1 MSILS
6 HINQLNNINNKAYT
20 CSNFQKSTFS
30 LMSAVLEKTP
40 RPTQQWISVISLAF
54 AAFIFNTTEF
64 IPVALLSDI
73 GQSFAMP
80 ATDVG
85 IMITIYAWV
94 VAPISLPIMLLTK
107 NIERRFLLIALFVV
121 FILSHAISYLAW
133 DFNILLASRIGIA
146 FSHALFWS
154 ITASLAVRV
163 APKGKEFQ
171 ALGLLATGTA
181 LAMVLG
187 IPFGRM
193 IGEAYGWR
201 NTFGLIAI
209 CAAIICV
216 ILAKSLPKLPSLN
229 SGSLSSLAEF
239 IKRPSLMMVFALTV
253 IMITAQFT
261 AYSYIEPFTLSV
273 AHFASTQTTTLL
285 LIYGGAGLIG
295 SFLFGKLGARY
306 PKLFIP
312 LSCAMLAT
320 SMLLILPLAHS
331 VLQLTTLSLF
341 WGMSIIIFSLALQA
355 KTLNLASDATDVA
368 MAIYS
373 GLYNVGIGG
382 GALLG
387 GIVSVN
393 YGLSTIGIIGGIL
406 AVFGTLLALILIRR
420 NDFIRTN

>member
-1 MSILS
+1 MS
-6 HINQLNNINNKAYT
+6 
-20 CSNFQKSTFS
+20 
-30 LMSAVLEKTP
+30 MSSSETTSP
-40 RPTQQWISVISLAF
+40 NPSRQWICVITLAF

-73 GQSFAMP
+73 GQSFNMP

-94 VAPISLPIMLLTK
+94 VALISLPMMLMTK

-121 FILSHAISYLAW
+121 FIACHMLSYFAW
-133 DFNILLASRIGIA
+133 NFNMLIASRIGIA

-154 ITASLAVRV
+154 ITASLAVRI

-181 LAMVLG
+181 LAMVFG

-201 NTFGLIAI
+201 NTFALIAI
-209 CAAIICV
+209 GAALVCLT
-216 ILAKSLPKLPSLN
+216 LAKMLPKLPSIN
-229 SGSLSSLAEF
+229 SGSFQSIGILL
-239 IKRPSLMMVFALTV
+239 KRPNLMLVFALTI
-253 IMITAQFT
+253 IMISAQFT
-261 AYSYIEPFTLSV
+261 AYSYIEPFALNI
-273 AHFASTQTTTLL
+273 AHFSSIQTTTLL
-285 LIYGGAGLIG
+285 LIYGAAGFLG
-295 SFLFGKLGARY
+295 SYLFGKFGARY
-306 PKLFIP
+306 PKVAIP
-312 LSCAMLAT
+312 FSSLCLAI
-320 SMLLILPLAHS
+320 SMLLLLPLAQDLMS
-331 VLQLTTLSLF
+331 LNMLSLF
-341 WGMSIIIFSLALQA
+341 WGIGIIGLSLALQA

-387 GIVSVN
+387 GWVTTR
-393 YGLSTIGIIGGIL
+393 YGLSYIGFVGGL
-406 AVFGTLLALILIRR
+406 VAVFGMVLALVLVQRK
-420 NDFIRTN
+420 DFIKL

>member
-1 MSILS
+1 
-6 HINQLNNINNKAYT
+6 
-20 CSNFQKSTFS
+20 
-30 LMSAVLEKTP
+30 MSASPSETP
-40 RPTQQWISVISLAF
+40 SSGSWICVIALAF

-73 GQSFAMP
+73 GQSFSMA

-85 IMITIYAWV
+85 IMITLYAWV

-107 NIERRFLLIALFVV
+107 NIERRFLLISLFTV
-121 FILSHAISYLAW
+121 FIVSHVLSYFAW
-133 DFNILLASRIGIA
+133 SFNTLLVSRIGIA

-193 IGEAYGWR
+193 VGEAYGWR
-201 NTFGLIAI
+201 NTFALIAI
-209 CAAIICV
+209 GATVVCL
-216 ILAKSLPKLPSLN
+216 ILAKTLPKLPSVN
-229 SGSLSSLAEF
+229 SGSLSSLKLL
-239 IKRPSLMMVFALTV
+239 IKRPSLMMVFALTIIV
-253 IMITAQFT
+253 ITAQFT
-261 AYSYIEPFTLSV
+261 AYSYIEPFALNI
-273 AHFASTQTTTLL
+273 AHFSSMQTTTLL
-285 LIYGGAGLIG
+285 LIFGAAGFIG
-295 SFLFGKLGARY
+295 SYLFGKFGGKY
-306 PKLFIP
+306 PKLAIP
-312 LSCAMLAT
+312 LCTALLAIAML
-320 SMLLILPLAHS
+320 LLWPLAS
-331 VLQLTTLSLF
+331 SFSGISTVCLL
-341 WGMSIIIFSLALQA
+341 WGMSIIGFSLALQS

-387 GIVSVN
+387 GMVSIHI
-393 YGLSTIGIIGGIL
+393 GLSYIGLIGGVIAVMGTAL
-406 AVFGTLLALILIRR
+406 AFVLVQRTDFKTLEQ
-420 NDFIRTN
+420 N

>member
-1 MSILS
+1 MSS
-6 HINQLNNINNKAYT
+6 SET
-20 CSNFQKSTFS
+20 
-30 LMSAVLEKTP
+30 TP
-40 RPTQQWISVISLAF
+40 PNPSRQWICVITLAF

-73 GQSFAMP
+73 GHSFNMP

-94 VAPISLPIMLLTK
+94 VALISLPMMLMTK

-121 FILSHAISYLAW
+121 FIACHMLSYFAW
-133 DFNILLASRIGIA
+133 NFNMLIASRIGIA

-154 ITASLAVRV
+154 ITASLAVRI

-201 NTFGLIAI
+201 NTFALIAI
-209 CAAIICV
+209 GAALVCLT
-216 ILAKSLPKLPSLN
+216 LAKMLPKLPSIN
-229 SGSLSSLAEF
+229 SGSFQSIGILF
-239 IKRPSLMMVFALTV
+239 KRPSLMLVFALTI
-253 IMITAQFT
+253 IMISAQFT
-261 AYSYIEPFTLSV
+261 AYSYIEPFTLNI
-273 AHFASTQTTTLL
+273 AHFSSAQTTTLL
-285 LIYGGAGLIG
+285 LIYGAAGFLG
-295 SFLFGKLGARY
+295 SYLFGKFGARY
-306 PKLFIP
+306 PKVAIP
-312 LSCAMLAT
+312 FSSLCLAI
-320 SMLLILPLAHS
+320 SMLLLLPLAQDLIS
-331 VLQLTTLSLF
+331 LNMLSLF
-341 WGMSIIIFSLALQA
+341 WGMGIIGLSLALQA
-355 KTLNLASDATDVA
+355 KALNLASDATDVA

-387 GIVSVN
+387 GWVTTR
-393 YGLSTIGIIGGIL
+393 YGLSHIGFVGGL
-406 AVFGTLLALILIRR
+406 VAVFGMVLALVLVQRK
-420 NDFIRTN
+420 DFIKL

>member
-1 MSILS
+1 MIPSTS
-6 HINQLNNINNKAYT
+6 HEI
-20 CSNFQKSTFS
+20 S
-30 LMSAVLEKTP
+30 MPTP
-40 RPTQQWISVISLAF
+40 NPTRQWISVISLAF

-64 IPVALLSDI
+64 VPVALLSDI

-85 IMITIYAWV
+85 IMITLYAWV
-94 VAPISLPIMLLTK
+94 VAPMSLPMMLMTK
-107 NIERRFLLIALFVV
+107 NIERRSLLIVLFLV
-121 FILSHAISYLAW
+121 FILSHALSYFASS
-133 DFNILLASRIGIA
+133 FNILLASRIGIA

-193 IGEAYGWR
+193 IGESFGWR
-201 NTFGLIAI
+201 NTFGLIGL
-209 CAAIICV
+209 CATLVCI
-216 ILAKSLPKLPSLN
+216 ILALSLPKLPSQN
-229 SGSLSSLAEF
+229 SGSLSSLKDF
-239 IKRPSLMMVFALTV
+239 IKRPSLMLVFALTV
-253 IMITAQFT
+253 VIITAQFT
-261 AYSYIEPFTLSV
+261 AYSYIEPFSLNIAAFNSN
-273 AHFASTQTTTLL
+273 QTTTLL

-295 SFLFGKLGARY
+295 SYLFGQLGAKFPR
-306 PKLFIP
+306 LFIP
-312 LSCAMLAT
+312 LSSLVLAL
-320 SMLLILPLAHS
+320 SMLLLLPLSGS
-331 VLQLTTLSLF
+331 VFSLTALSLF
-341 WGMSIIIFSLALQA
+341 WGISIIVFSLALQS

-387 GIVSVN
+387 GIVSVQFGIS
-393 YGLSTIGIIGGIL
+393 YIGVVGGIL
-406 AVFGTLLALILIRR
+406 AALGCMLALYLVRR
-420 NDFIRTN
+420 QDFKSSSV

>member
-1 MSILS
+1 MSSLS
-6 HINQLNNINNKAYT
+6 AEIPPNHT
-20 CSNFQKSTFS
+20 
-30 LMSAVLEKTP
+30 
-40 RPTQQWISVISLAF
+40 RQWVSVITLAF

-73 GQSFAMP
+73 GNSFNMP

-85 IMITIYAWV
+85 IMITLYAWV
-94 VAPISLPIMLLTK
+94 VAPISLPMMLMTR
-107 NIERRFLLIALFVV
+107 NVERRFLLIALFIV
-121 FILSHAISYLAW
+121 FIVSHGLSYFAW
-133 DFNILLASRIGIA
+133 NFNVLLASRIGIA

-201 NTFGLIAI
+201 NTFALIAI
-209 CAAIICV
+209 GAALVCLT
-216 ILAKSLPKLPSLN
+216 LAKTLPRLPSVN
-229 SGSLSSLAEF
+229 SGSLKSIGMLF
-239 IKRPSLMMVFALTV
+239 KRPSLVIVFALTV
-253 IMITAQFT
+253 IIITAQFT
-261 AYSYIEPFTLSV
+261 AYSYIEPFALNI
-273 AHFASTQTTTLL
+273 AHFSSSQTTTLL
-285 LIYGGAGLIG
+285 LIYGGAGFIG
-295 SFLFGKLGARY
+295 SYLFGKFGNQY
-306 PKLFIP
+306 PKIAIP
-312 LSCAMLAT
+312 LSSALLAM
-320 SMLLILPLAHS
+320 SMLLLLPLAQGFNSLS
-331 VLQLTTLSLF
+331 VLSLF
-341 WGMSIIIFSLALQA
+341 WGMSIICFSLALQA

-387 GIVSVN
+387 GMVTAS
-393 YGLSTIGIIGGIL
+393 YGLSQIGLVGGLIAVLGTVLACIL
-406 AVFGTLLALILIRR
+406 VQRK
-420 NDFIRTN
+420 DFIKV

>member
-1 MSILS
+1 MSS
-6 HINQLNNINNKAYT
+6 SETTSPNP
-20 CSNFQKSTFS
+20 S
-30 LMSAVLEKTP
+30 
-40 RPTQQWISVISLAF
+40 RQWICVITLAF

-73 GQSFAMP
+73 GQSFNMP

-94 VAPISLPIMLLTK
+94 VALISLPMMLMTK

-121 FILSHAISYLAW
+121 FIACHMLSYFAW
-133 DFNILLASRIGIA
+133 NFNMLIASRIGIA

-154 ITASLAVRV
+154 ITASLAVRI

-201 NTFGLIAI
+201 NTFALIAI
-209 CAAIICV
+209 GAALVCLT
-216 ILAKSLPKLPSLN
+216 LAKMLPKLPSIN
-229 SGSLSSLAEF
+229 SGSFKSIGILF
-239 IKRPSLMMVFALTV
+239 KRPSLMLVFALTI
-253 IMITAQFT
+253 IMISAQFT
-261 AYSYIEPFTLSV
+261 AYSYIEPFTLNI
-273 AHFASTQTTTLL
+273 AHFSSAQTTTLL
-285 LIYGGAGLIG
+285 LIYGAAGFLG
-295 SFLFGKLGARY
+295 SYLFGKFGARY
-306 PKLFIP
+306 PKVAIP
-312 LSCAMLAT
+312 FSSLCLAI
-320 SMLLILPLAHS
+320 SMLLLLPLAQDLIS
-331 VLQLTTLSLF
+331 LNMLSLF
-341 WGMSIIIFSLALQA
+341 WGMGIIGLSLALQA
-355 KTLNLASDATDVA
+355 KALNLASDATDVA

-387 GIVSVN
+387 GWVTAH
-393 YGLSTIGIIGGIL
+393 YGLSHIGFVGGL
-406 AVFGTLLALILIRR
+406 VAVFGMVLALVLVQRK
-420 NDFIRTN
+420 DFIKL

>member
-1 MSILS
+1 MSS
-6 HINQLNNINNKAYT
+6 SET
-20 CSNFQKSTFS
+20 
-30 LMSAVLEKTP
+30 MSP
-40 RPTQQWISVISLAF
+40 NPSRQWICVITLAF

-73 GQSFAMP
+73 GQSFNMP

-94 VAPISLPIMLLTK
+94 VALISLPMMLMTK

-121 FILSHAISYLAW
+121 FIACHMLSYFAW
-133 DFNILLASRIGIA
+133 NFNMLIASRIGIA

-154 ITASLAVRV
+154 ITASLAVRI

-201 NTFGLIAI
+201 NTFALIAI
-209 CAAIICV
+209 GAALVCLT
-216 ILAKSLPKLPSLN
+216 LAKMLPKLPSIN
-229 SGSLSSLAEF
+229 SGSFKSIGILF
-239 IKRPSLMMVFALTV
+239 KRPSLMLVFALTI
-253 IMITAQFT
+253 IMISAQFT
-261 AYSYIEPFTLSV
+261 AYSYIEPFTLNI
-273 AHFASTQTTTLL
+273 AHFSSTQTTTLL
-285 LIYGGAGLIG
+285 LIYGAAGFLG
-295 SFLFGKLGARY
+295 SYLFGKFGARY
-306 PKLFIP
+306 PKVAIP
-312 LSCAMLAT
+312 FSSLCLAI
-320 SMLLILPLAHS
+320 SMLLLLPLAQDLIS
-331 VLQLTTLSLF
+331 LNMLSLL
-341 WGMSIIIFSLALQA
+341 WGMGIIGLSLALQA

-387 GIVSVN
+387 GWVTTH
-393 YGLSTIGIIGGIL
+393 YGLSHIGLVGGL
-406 AVFGTLLALILIRR
+406 VAVFGMVLALVLVQRK
-420 NDFIRTN
+420 DFMKL

>member
-1 MSILS
+1 MS
-6 HINQLNNINNKAYT
+6 
-20 CSNFQKSTFS
+20 
-30 LMSAVLEKTP
+30 MSSSETTP
-40 RPTQQWISVISLAF
+40 PNPSRQWICVITLAF

-73 GQSFAMP
+73 GHSFNMP

-94 VAPISLPIMLLTK
+94 VALISLPMMLMTK

-121 FILSHAISYLAW
+121 FIACHMLSYFAW
-133 DFNILLASRIGIA
+133 NFNMLIASRIGIA

-154 ITASLAVRV
+154 ITASLAVRI

-201 NTFGLIAI
+201 NTFALIAI
-209 CAAIICV
+209 GAALVCLT
-216 ILAKSLPKLPSLN
+216 LAKMLPKLPSIN
-229 SGSLSSLAEF
+229 SGSFQSIGILF
-239 IKRPSLMMVFALTV
+239 KRPSLMLVFALTI
-253 IMITAQFT
+253 IMISAQFT
-261 AYSYIEPFTLSV
+261 AYSYIEPFTLNI
-273 AHFASTQTTTLL
+273 AHFSSAQTTTLL
-285 LIYGGAGLIG
+285 LIYGAAGFLG
-295 SFLFGKLGARY
+295 SYLFGKFGARY
-306 PKLFIP
+306 PKVAIP
-312 LSCAMLAT
+312 FSSLCLAI
-320 SMLLILPLAHS
+320 SMLLLLPLAQDLIS
-331 VLQLTTLSLF
+331 LNMLSLF
-341 WGMSIIIFSLALQA
+341 WGMGIIGLSLALQA
-355 KTLNLASDATDVA
+355 KALNLASDATDVA

-387 GIVSVN
+387 GWVTTR
-393 YGLSTIGIIGGIL
+393 YGLSHIGFVGGL
-406 AVFGTLLALILIRR
+406 VAVFGMVLALVLVQRK
-420 NDFIRTN
+420 DFIKL

>member
-1 MSILS
+1 MSS
-6 HINQLNNINNKAYT
+6 SPQHSSMQ
-20 CSNFQKSTFS
+20 SSPS
-30 LMSAVLEKTP
+30 EK
-40 RPTQQWISVISLAF
+40 QQWISVISLAF

-64 IPVALLSDI
+64 VPVALLSDI

-85 IMITIYAWV
+85 IMITLYAWV

-107 NIERRFLLIALFVV
+107 NIERRFLLITLFIV
-121 FILSHAISYLAW
+121 FVISHALSYFAW
-133 DFNILLASRIGIA
+133 SFDILLLSRVGIA

-209 CAAIICV
+209 GATLVCL
-216 ILAKSLPKLPSLN
+216 ILAKTLPRLPSVN
-229 SGSLSSLAEF
+229 SGSLSSLKLF
-239 IKRPSLMMVFALTV
+239 IKRPALMMVFALTIIV
-253 IMITAQFT
+253 ITAQFT
-261 AYSYIEPFTLSV
+261 AYSYIEPFALNIANFS
-273 AHFASTQTTTLL
+273 SSQTTSLL
-285 LIYGGAGLIG
+285 LIYGAAGFFG
-295 SFLFGKLGARY
+295 SYLFGKFAKKY
-306 PKLFIP
+306 PKFPIP
-312 LSCAMLAT
+312 LSSAILAI
-320 SMLLILPLAHS
+320 SMLLLIPLS
-331 VLQLTTLSLF
+331 SNFTSFSILSLF
-341 WGMSIIIFSLALQA
+341 WGMAIICFSLAQQA

-387 GIVSVN
+387 GIVTTH
-393 YGLSTIGIIGGIL
+393 YGLNNIGIIGGVLAVIGTIL
-406 AVFGTLLALILIRR
+406 AVILVQRQ
-420 NDFIRTN
+420 DFNVYKN

>member
-1 MSILS
+1 MSIS
-6 HINQLNNINNKAYT
+6 SSETTSPNP
-20 CSNFQKSTFS
+20 S
-30 LMSAVLEKTP
+30 
-40 RPTQQWISVISLAF
+40 RQWICVITLAF

-73 GQSFAMP
+73 GQSFNMP

-94 VAPISLPIMLLTK
+94 VALISLPMMLMTR

-121 FILSHAISYLAW
+121 FIACHMLSYFAW
-133 DFNILLASRIGIA
+133 NFNMLIASRIGIA

-154 ITASLAVRV
+154 ITASLAVRI

-201 NTFGLIAI
+201 NTFALIAI
-209 CAAIICV
+209 GAALVCLT
-216 ILAKSLPKLPSLN
+216 LAKMLPKLPSIN
-229 SGSLSSLAEF
+229 SGSFQSIAILF
-239 IKRPSLMMVFALTV
+239 KRPSLMLVFALTI
-253 IMITAQFT
+253 IMISAQFT
-261 AYSYIEPFTLSV
+261 AYSYIEPFTLNI
-273 AHFASTQTTTLL
+273 AHFSSVQTTTLL
-285 LIYGGAGLIG
+285 LIYGAAGFLG
-295 SFLFGKLGARY
+295 SYLFGKFGARY
-306 PKLFIP
+306 PKVAIP
-312 LSCAMLAT
+312 FSSLCLAI
-320 SMLLILPLAHS
+320 SMLLLLPLAQDLIS
-331 VLQLTTLSLF
+331 LNMLSLF
-341 WGMSIIIFSLALQA
+341 WGMGIIGLSLALQA

-387 GIVSVN
+387 GWVTTR
-393 YGLSTIGIIGGIL
+393 YGLSYIGFVGGL
-406 AVFGTLLALILIRR
+406 VAVFGMVLALVLVQRK
-420 NDFIRTN
+420 DFMKL

>member
-1 MSILS
+1 MSSLS
-6 HINQLNNINNKAYT
+6 
-20 CSNFQKSTFS
+20 S
-30 LMSAVLEKTP
+30 ETP
-40 RPTQQWISVISLAF
+40 PNPTRQWICVITLAF

-73 GQSFAMP
+73 GHSFNMP

-85 IMITIYAWV
+85 IMITLYAWV
-94 VAPISLPIMLLTK
+94 VAPLSLPLMLLTR
-107 NIERRFLLIALFVV
+107 NVERRFLLIALFVV
-121 FILSHAISYLAW
+121 FIISHGLSYFAW
-133 DFNILLASRIGIA
+133 NFNVLLASRIGIA

-201 NTFGLIAI
+201 NTFALITIGAAVI
-209 CAAIICV
+209 CLT
-216 ILAKSLPKLPSLN
+216 LAKTLPKLPSVN
-229 SGSLSSLAEF
+229 SGSLKSIGLLF
-239 IKRPSLMMVFALTV
+239 KRPSLVMVFALT
-253 IMITAQFT
+253 IIIITAQFT
-261 AYSYIEPFTLSV
+261 AYSYIEPFTLNI
-273 AHFASTQTTTLL
+273 AHFSSSQTTTLL
-285 LIYGGAGLIG
+285 LIYGGAGFIG
-295 SFLFGKLGARY
+295 SYLFGKFGNQY
-306 PKLFIP
+306 PKIAIP
-312 LSCAMLAT
+312 LSSVLLAM
-320 SMLLILPLAHS
+320 SMLLLLPLAQGFNS
-331 VLQLTTLSLF
+331 LSILSLF
-341 WGMSIIIFSLALQA
+341 WGMSIICFSLALQA

-387 GIVSVN
+387 GMVTAR
-393 YGLSTIGIIGGIL
+393 YGLSQIGLVGGLIAVLGTVLACIL
-406 AVFGTLLALILIRR
+406 VQRK
-420 NDFIRTN
+420 DFIKM

>member
-1 MSILS
+1 MSSLS
-6 HINQLNNINNKAYT
+6 
-20 CSNFQKSTFS
+20 S
-30 LMSAVLEKTP
+30 KTSP
-40 RPTQQWISVISLAF
+40 NPTRQWICVVTLAF

-73 GQSFAMP
+73 GQSFNMP

-94 VAPISLPIMLLTK
+94 VAPISLPMMLMTR
-107 NIERRFLLIALFVV
+107 NVERRFLLIALFVV
-121 FILSHAISYLAW
+121 FILSHGLSYFAW
-133 DFNILLASRIGIA
+133 NFNVLLASRIGIA

-201 NTFGLIAI
+201 NTFALIALGAAVI
-209 CAAIICV
+209 CLT
-216 ILAKSLPKLPSLN
+216 LAKTLPKLPSVN
-229 SGSLSSLAEF
+229 SGSLKSIAILF
-239 IKRPSLMMVFALTV
+239 KRPSLVIVFTLT
-253 IMITAQFT
+253 ILIITAQFT
-261 AYSYIEPFTLSV
+261 AYSYIEPFTLNV
-273 AHFASTQTTTLL
+273 AHFSSAQTTSLL
-285 LIYGGAGLIG
+285 LIYGGAGFIG
-295 SFLFGKLGARY
+295 SFLFGKFGNRY
-306 PKLFIP
+306 PKLAIP
-312 LSCAMLAT
+312 LSCALLAL
-320 SMLLILPLAHS
+320 SMLLLLPLAQGFIGLS
-331 VLQLTTLSLF
+331 TLSLF
-341 WGMSIIIFSLALQA
+341 WGMSIICFSLALQA

-387 GIVSVN
+387 GIVSTSL
-393 YGLSTIGIIGGIL
+393 GLSQIGTVGGL
-406 AVFGTLLALILIRR
+406 VAVVGTLVALVLVQRK
-420 NDFIRTN
+420 DFIKL

>member
-1 MSILS
+1 MSSLSAEILP
-6 HINQLNNINNKAYT
+6 N
-20 CSNFQKSTFS
+20 
-30 LMSAVLEKTP
+30 
-40 RPTQQWISVISLAF
+40 PTRQWVSVITLAF

-73 GQSFAMP
+73 GHSFNMP

-85 IMITIYAWV
+85 IMITLYAWV
-94 VAPISLPIMLLTK
+94 VAPISLPMMLMTR
-107 NIERRFLLIALFVV
+107 NVERRFLLIALFVV
-121 FILSHAISYLAW
+121 FILSHGLSYFAW
-133 DFNILLASRIGIA
+133 NFNVLLASRIGIA

-201 NTFGLIAI
+201 NTFALIAI
-209 CAAIICV
+209 GAAIICLT
-216 ILAKSLPKLPSLN
+216 LAKTLPKLPSVN
-229 SGSLSSLAEF
+229 SGSLKSIGMLF
-239 IKRPSLMMVFALTV
+239 KRPSLVIVFALTV
-253 IMITAQFT
+253 IIITAQFT
-261 AYSYIEPFTLSV
+261 AYSYIEPFALNI
-273 AHFASTQTTTLL
+273 AHFSSSQTTTLL
-285 LIYGGAGLIG
+285 LIYGGAGFIG
-295 SFLFGKLGARY
+295 SYLFGKFGNQY
-306 PKLFIP
+306 PKIAIP
-312 LSCAMLAT
+312 LSSALLAM
-320 SMLLILPLAHS
+320 SMLLLLPLAQGFNSLS
-331 VLQLTTLSLF
+331 VLSLF
-341 WGMSIIIFSLALQA
+341 WGMSIICFSLALQA

-387 GIVSVN
+387 GMVTAS
-393 YGLSTIGIIGGIL
+393 YGLSQIGIVGGLVAIL
-406 AVFGTLLALILIRR
+406 GTVLAFILVQRK
-420 NDFIRTN
+420 DFIKV

>member
-1 MSILS
+1 MSSPSPKI
-6 HINQLNNINNKAYT
+6 
-20 CSNFQKSTFS
+20 
-30 LMSAVLEKTP
+30 SAN
-40 RPTQQWISVISLAF
+40 PTQQWICVITLAF

-73 GQSFAMP
+73 GHSFNMP

-85 IMITIYAWV
+85 IMITLYAWV
-94 VAPISLPIMLLTK
+94 VAPISLPIMLITR
-107 NIERRFLLIALFVV
+107 NIERRFLLISLFIV
-121 FILSHAISYLAW
+121 FIASHGVSYFAW
-133 DFNILLASRIGIA
+133 NFNMLLASRIGIA

-201 NTFGLIAI
+201 NTFALIAI
-209 CAAIICV
+209 GAAIIGLT
-216 ILAKSLPKLPSLN
+216 LAKTLPKLPSVN
-229 SGSLSSLAEF
+229 SGSLKSLGMLF
-239 IKRPSLMMVFALTV
+239 KRPSLMMVFALTV
-253 IMITAQFT
+253 IIITAQFT
-261 AYSYIEPFTLSV
+261 AYSYIEPFALNIAQFSS
-273 AHFASTQTTTLL
+273 AQTTSLL
-285 LIYGGAGLIG
+285 LIYGAAGFIG
-295 SFLFGKLGARY
+295 SYLFGKFGNQY
-306 PKLFIP
+306 PKLMIP
-312 LSCAMLAT
+312 LSCSLLAF
-320 SMLLILPLAHS
+320 SMLLLLPLAQGFIS
-331 VLQLTTLSLF
+331 LSTLSLF
-341 WGMSIIIFSLALQA
+341 WGMSIICFSLALQA

-387 GIVSVN
+387 GIVTAH
-393 YGLSTIGIIGGIL
+393 YGLSQIGIVGGLIAVLGTVLAFIL
-406 AVFGTLLALILIRR
+406 VQRK
-420 NDFIRTN
+420 DFIKM

>member
-1 MSILS
+1 MSSLS
-6 HINQLNNINNKAYT
+6 AEIPPN
-20 CSNFQKSTFS
+20 
-30 LMSAVLEKTP
+30 
-40 RPTQQWISVISLAF
+40 PTRQWVSVITLAF

-73 GQSFAMP
+73 GLSFNMP

-85 IMITIYAWV
+85 IMITLYAWV
-94 VAPISLPIMLLTK
+94 VAPISLPMMLMTR
-107 NIERRFLLIALFVV
+107 NVERRFLLIALFVV
-121 FILSHAISYLAW
+121 FILSHGLSYFAW
-133 DFNILLASRIGIA
+133 NFNVLLASRIGIA

-201 NTFGLIAI
+201 NTFALIAI
-209 CAAIICV
+209 GAAIICLT
-216 ILAKSLPKLPSLN
+216 LAKTLPKLPSVN
-229 SGSLSSLAEF
+229 SGSLKSIGMLF
-239 IKRPSLMMVFALTV
+239 KRPSLVIVFALTV
-253 IMITAQFT
+253 IIITAQFT
-261 AYSYIEPFTLSV
+261 AYSYIEPFALNI
-273 AHFASTQTTTLL
+273 AHFSSSQTTTLL
-285 LIYGGAGLIG
+285 LIYGGAGFIG
-295 SFLFGKLGARY
+295 SYLFGKFGNQY
-306 PKLFIP
+306 PKIAIP
-312 LSCAMLAT
+312 LSSALLAM
-320 SMLLILPLAHS
+320 SMLLLLPLAQGFNSLS
-331 VLQLTTLSLF
+331 VLSLF
-341 WGMSIIIFSLALQA
+341 WGMSIICFSLALQA

-387 GIVSVN
+387 GMVTAS
-393 YGLSTIGIIGGIL
+393 YGLSQIGIVGGLVAVLGTVLAFIL
-406 AVFGTLLALILIRR
+406 VQRK
-420 NDFIRTN
+420 DFIKV

>member
-1 MSILS
+1 MSS
-6 HINQLNNINNKAYT
+6 SET
-20 CSNFQKSTFS
+20 
-30 LMSAVLEKTP
+30 MSP
-40 RPTQQWISVISLAF
+40 NPSRQWICVITLAF

-73 GQSFAMP
+73 GQSFNMP

-94 VAPISLPIMLLTK
+94 VALISLPMMLITK

-121 FILSHAISYLAW
+121 FIACHMLSYFAW
-133 DFNILLASRIGIA
+133 NFNMLIASRIGIA

-154 ITASLAVRV
+154 ITASLAVRI

-201 NTFGLIAI
+201 NTFALIAI
-209 CAAIICV
+209 GAALVCLT
-216 ILAKSLPKLPSLN
+216 LAKMLPKLPSIN
-229 SGSLSSLAEF
+229 SGSFKSIGILF
-239 IKRPSLMMVFALTV
+239 KRPSLMLVFALTI
-253 IMITAQFT
+253 IMISAQFT
-261 AYSYIEPFTLSV
+261 AYSYIEPFTLNI
-273 AHFASTQTTTLL
+273 AHFSSAQTTILL
-285 LIYGGAGLIG
+285 LIYGAAGFLG
-295 SFLFGKLGARY
+295 SYLFGKFGAHY
-306 PKLFIP
+306 PKVAIP
-312 LSCAMLAT
+312 LSSLCLAI
-320 SMLLILPLAHS
+320 SMLLLLPLAQDLIS
-331 VLQLTTLSLF
+331 LNMLSLL
-341 WGMSIIIFSLALQA
+341 WGMGIIGLSLALQA

-387 GIVSVN
+387 GWVTTH
-393 YGLSTIGIIGGIL
+393 YGLSHIGLVGGL
-406 AVFGTLLALILIRR
+406 VAVFGMVLTLVLVQRK
-420 NDFIRTN
+420 DFIKL